1 MAAMESIDQA
11 RDALDDSVSELVL
24 LLKAFREFGDEVG
37 GPCSSASWPSW
48 LFVME
53 ARVDVLERHAQAYMM
68 AVHQHARPVLQA
80 MEHAIVPF
88 PTA

>member
-1 MAAMESIDQA
+1 MADMKSIDQA
-11 RDALDDSVSELVL
+11 GDALEESVSELVQ

-53 ARVDVLERHAQAYMM
+53 ARAAVIERDAQAYRM
-68 AVHQHARPVLQA
+68 AVYQHARPVVQA
-80 MEHAIVPF
+80 MEHVLVPF
-88 PTA
+88 PTV